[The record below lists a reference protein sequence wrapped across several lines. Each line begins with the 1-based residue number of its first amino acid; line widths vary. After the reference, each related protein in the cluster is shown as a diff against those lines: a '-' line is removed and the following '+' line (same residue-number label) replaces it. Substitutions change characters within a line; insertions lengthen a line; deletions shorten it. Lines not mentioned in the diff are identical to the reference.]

1 MCGANLDI
9 LARMPLWENGMDFNH
24 GAGHGVGYILND
36 HEGPQR
42 IHWKIGRQNVP
53 FEAGMVTSDEPG
65 YYLEGKFGIRH
76 EDLVLTR
83 RYGDGLLCFESLTMV
98 PFDVDGLDMEL
109 MTDVD
114 KMRLNKYH
122 EKVYESISPYLE
134 GGELEW
140 LKEKTRRI

>member
-1 MCGANLDI
+1 
-9 LARMPLWENGMDFNH
+9 
-24 GAGHGVGYILND
+24 
-36 HEGPQR
+36 
-42 IHWKIGRQNVP
+42 
-53 FEAGMVTSDEPG
+53 MVTSDEPG

-76 EDLVLTR
+76 ENLVLTR

-98 PFDVDGLDMEL
+98 PFDVDGIDMEL

-122 EKVYESISPYLE
+122 EKVYEYISPYLK